1 MLFYLLLSCKKQPL
15 CQLDIQNYFLHGDLH
30 ETVYLRQLEGF
41 IDSAKLNHVCLLHK
55 SLYGLKQAPHAWFHR
70 FSTALHIL
78 GFHASKTDP
87 SLLIYSSKGILQCI
101 LVYLDDIIL
110 LWNSSSA
117 IENIVHTLSHTFTL
131 QDMGPLSFLWGLK
144 ISIKGMIFF
153 YLKISTFLKYWG
165 EHDYVMPN

>member
-87 SLLIYSSKGILQCI
+87 SFFIYSSKGILI
-101 LVYLDDIIL
+101 YMLVYVDDIIL
-110 LWNSSSA
+110 MGNNSS
-117 IENIVHTLSHTFTL
+117 TFESVIHAL
-131 QDMGPLSFLWGLK
+131 R
-144 ISIKGMIFF
+144 
-153 YLKISTFLKYWG
+153 
-165 EHDYVMPN
+165 